1 MHRNHNHSQSPAV
14 SLIFG
19 IFAVCF
25 GIFWTVTA
33 AAMAPFMAV
42 FGIFFIALAVTITVN
57 GYKNAKKTQ
66 EQKEEPKVIYISKE
80 PEKTFEPEE
89 LRCPYCGAPIH
100 KKDRRCEYCD
110 SRL

>member
-1 MHRNHNHSQSPAV
+1 MHRNHNQNQSPAV
-14 SLIFG
+14 TLIFG
-19 IFAVCF
+19 IFAICF

-33 AAMAPFMAV
+33 ASMAPFMAI

-57 GYKNAKKTQ
+57 GYKSANKAQ
-66 EQKEEPKVIYISKE
+66 EQKEEPKVVYQQRE
-80 PEKTFEPEE
+80 PEEYKAPKE

-100 KKDRRCEYCD
+100 KNDRRCEYCD